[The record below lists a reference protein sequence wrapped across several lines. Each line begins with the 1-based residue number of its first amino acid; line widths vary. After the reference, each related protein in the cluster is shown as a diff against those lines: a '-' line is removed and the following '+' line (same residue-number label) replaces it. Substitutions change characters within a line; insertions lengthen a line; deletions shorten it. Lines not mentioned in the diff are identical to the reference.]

1 MKPWLMQAVDVEQPQ
16 QMTRAEEF
24 WHETLDAARK

>member
-1 MKPWLMQAVDVEQPQ
+1 VDVEQPQ